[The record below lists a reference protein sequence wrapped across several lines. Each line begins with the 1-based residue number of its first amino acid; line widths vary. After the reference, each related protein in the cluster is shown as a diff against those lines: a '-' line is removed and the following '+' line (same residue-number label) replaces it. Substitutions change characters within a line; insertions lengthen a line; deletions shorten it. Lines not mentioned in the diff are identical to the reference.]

1 MDLTRSTLLPAA
13 TSAAKVGFSVGRYFT
28 NLGFKVSR
36 TVTSSAVQLGTA
48 AIDYGLGWSNPSDGL
63 FEGPTSQLGNRAV
76 MLGFESVEWLVGR
89 GIDLGE
95 YMTHSSI
102 EAISSIVESI
112 STLYGDT
119 EEASFSLGAFV
130 QLVRRELANPV
141 DADSLPARRDDEL
154 SAKSAIRVAQSLAAW
169 AAIQSM
175 TTDHQERQ
183 ILSGL
188 KEINVDTWKGSNRPS
203 EGSTPAAAGES
214 QWSSPSD
221 VEPDIQVTSETEDW
235 ESHAQITTAE
245 VGHPGD
251 PAVELDTL
259 SKSGTIDARVD
270 VLAGGGGGGGGQPR
284 ATEEHPRYS
293 HDRSHLRRMSKIT
306 LGSYGGAGLVFFG
319 SPLPGSNAKDTEA
332 VGSSHTQPR
341 EEAGAIEAEAI
352 QQKLQISNVASASV
366 SQSAGG
372 PASKAKEWWDTVR
385 GQNDDAIFKHYAS
398 LHHDDQVD
406 DAATATATE
415 IEQSNTA
422 DTILA
427 ERGVDSKKPRF
438 WVLTDH
444 RRREVVL
451 ALRG

>member
-175 TTDHQERQ
+175 TTEHQERQ

-188 KEINVDTWKGSNRPS
+188 KEINVDTWKGSNRRS
-203 EGSTPAAAGES
+203 EGSTPVAAGDR

-221 VEPDIQVTSETEDW
+221 VEPDIQVTSETEDR
-235 ESHAQITTAE
+235 ESDAQITTAE

-251 PAVELDTL
+251 SPVEVDTL
-259 SKSGTIDARVD
+259 SKSGTVDARVD
-270 VLAGGGGGGGGQPR
+270 VLGGGGDGQQ
-284 ATEEHPRYS
+284 EHPRYS
-293 HDRSHLRRMSKIT
+293 HDRSYLRRMSKIT

-332 VGSSHTQPR
+332 VGSSHTEPR

-352 QQKLQISNVASASV
+352 QQKLQISNVVSASA

-372 PASKAKEWWDTVR
+372 PASKAKEWWNTVR

-406 DAATATATE
+406 DAGTATATE
-415 IEQSNTA
+415 IEQANTA